1 MWEWLLK
8 TVENVGADPT
18 DSEEIRIQK
27 RMLVAVTGI
36 VTAFAVVWG
45 LVYWLLGEPGAGIIP
60 LGYSVLTAINLVIF
74 SRTKRY
80 RLFRTTQLLL
90 LLILPFALQFVLGGF
105 VGGSAVTLWGLMAPL
120 GALVMQGRRE
130 AVAWMIAFSVL
141 LVASLVLQPSMEI
154 ENDLRE
160 GVVPLFF
167 LLNIFAVSLTAFLVL
182 NYFVGQRDRIQ
193 AQLEIEQAK
202 SDTLL
207 LNVLPEE
214 VAEDLKNHGETKAR
228 SYESV
233 SVLFADLVG
242 FTSYAESVSPDEM
255 IALLTAV
262 FTRFDEIAERH
273 SVEKIRT
280 IGDSYMAAS
289 GVPVARADHAEI
301 LARAALEMIE
311 YVSGADVEFRVGINS
326 GPLVAGVIG
335 TTKFQYDIWGDTV
348 NTASRMESSGEPGR
362 IQISERTY
370 ELLKGHFECVPRGLV
385 KMKGKGEL
393 PTWWLVRELDGE
405 GRAALGAV
413 AGTDGPRVS
422 LDEVSGDR

>member
-1 MWEWLLK
+1 MWQWLLR
-8 TVENVGADPT
+8 TVENVGADPA
-18 DSEEIRIQK
+18 DGEEIRIQK

-36 VTAFAVVWG
+36 VTMFAVVWG
-45 LVYWLLGEPGAGIIP
+45 VVYWLLGEPVAGVIP
-60 LGYSVLTAINLVIF
+60 LGYSVLTAINLVVF

-90 LLILPFALQFVLGGF
+90 LLVLPFALQFVLGGF

-141 LVASLVLQPSMEI
+141 LVASLVLQPSMDI

-167 LLNIFAVSLTAFLVL
+167 LLNIFALSLTAFLVL

-193 AQLEIEQAK
+193 AQLEVEQAK

-207 LNVLPEE
+207 LNVLPVE
-214 VAEDLKNHGETKAR
+214 VAQDLKDHGVTKAR
-228 SYESV
+228 SHESV
-233 SVLFADLVG
+233 SVMFADVVG
-242 FTSYAESVSPDEM
+242 FTAYAGSVSPERM
-255 IALLTAV
+255 LALLTEV
-262 FTRFDEIAERH
+262 FTRFDEICQRH
-273 SVEKIRT
+273 GVEKIRT
-280 IGDSYMAAS
+280 IGDSYMAAA
-289 GVPVARADHAEI
+289 GVPVERHDHAEI
-301 LARAALEMIE
+301 ISRAALEMID
-311 YVSGADVEFRVGINS
+311 YVSGVDVEFRIGINS

-348 NTASRMESSGEPGR
+348 NTASRIESSGEPGR

-370 ELLKGHFECVPRGLV
+370 EMIKHTFECVPRGLV
-385 KMKGKGEL
+385 EMKGKGEL
-393 PTWWLVRELDGE
+393 YTWWLIGERDGE
-405 GRAALGAV
+405 ERPAPETV
-413 AGTDGPRVS
+413 ARSDGPTVS
-422 LDEVSGDR
+422 FDQVTGDR

>member
-1 MWEWLLK
+1 MWDWLLK
-8 TVENVGADPT
+8 TFENVGADPA

-36 VTAFAVVWG
+36 VTVFAVVWG
-45 LVYWLLGEPGAGIIP
+45 VVYWLLGEPGAGIIP
-60 LGYSVLTAINLVIF
+60 LGYSVLTAINLVVF

-105 VGGSAVTLWGLMAPL
+105 VGGSAVALWGLMAPL

-154 ENDLRE
+154 ENDLGE

-167 LLNIFAVSLTAFLVL
+167 LLNIFALSLTAFLVL

-193 AQLEIEQAK
+193 AQLEVEQAK
-202 SDTLL
+202 SDSLL

-214 VAEDLKNHGETKAR
+214 VAKDLKEHGETNAKD
-228 SYESV
+228 YESV
-233 SVLFADLVG
+233 SVLFADVVG
-242 FTSYAESVSPDEM
+242 FTAYAGSVSPEEM
-255 IALLTAV
+255 LALLNEV
-262 FTRFDEIAERH
+262 FTQFDEISQRH
-273 SVEKIRT
+273 GVEKIRT
-280 IGDSYMAAS
+280 IGDSYMAAV
-289 GVPVARADHAEI
+289 GVPVVRHDHAEI
-301 LARAALEMIE
+301 ISRAALEMIE
-311 YVSGADVEFRVGINS
+311 YVSGVDVEFRIGINS

-348 NTASRMESSGEPGR
+348 NTASRIESSGEPGR
-362 IQISERTY
+362 IQVSERTY
-370 ELLKGHFECVPRGLV
+370 ELIKHTFECVPRGLV
-385 KMKGKGEL
+385 EMKGKGEIY
-393 PTWWLVRELDGE
+393 TWWLIGERDGE
-405 GRAALGAV
+405 ERPVPGTV
-413 AGTDGPRVS
+413 ARSDGEIV
-422 LDEVSGDR
+422 ET

>member
-1 MWEWLLK
+1 MWHWLLI
-8 TVENVGADPT
+8 TVENVGADPG

-36 VTAFAVVWG
+36 VTVFAVVWG
-45 LVYWLLGEPGAGIIP
+45 LVYWLLGEPKAGIIP
-60 LGYSVLTAINLVIF
+60 LGYSVLTAINLVVF

-141 LVASLVLQPSMEI
+141 LVVSLVLQPSMDI

-167 LLNIFAVSLTAFLVL
+167 LLNIFALSLTAFLVL

-214 VAEDLKNHGETKAR
+214 VAEDLKEHGATDAK

-233 SVLFADLVG
+233 SVLFADVVG
-242 FTSYAESVSPDEM
+242 FTAYAESVSPARM
-255 IALLTAV
+255 LALLTQV
-262 FTRFDEIAERH
+262 FTRFDEISQRH
-273 SVEKIRT
+273 GVEKIRT
-280 IGDSYMAAS
+280 IGDSYMAAA
-289 GVPVARADHAEI
+289 GVPVERSDHAEVM
-301 LARAALEMIE
+301 ARAALEMID
-311 YVSGADVEFRVGINS
+311 YVTGVDVEFRIGINS

-348 NTASRMESSGEPGR
+348 NTASRIESSGEPGR
-362 IQISERTY
+362 IQISEGTY
-370 ELLKGHFECVPRGLV
+370 ELIRQRFECLPRGLV
-385 KMKGKGEL
+385 AMKGKGEL
-393 PTWWLVRELDGE
+393 RTWWLIGERDGE
-405 GRAALGAV
+405 ERSATGPV
-413 AGTDGPRVS
+413 AGSDSSTMGFNQVT
-422 LDEVSGDR
+422 GDR

>member
-1 MWEWLLK
+1 MWEWL
-8 TVENVGADPT
+8 TNAVQGIGVDPE

-36 VTAFAVVWG
+36 VTMFAVVWG
-45 LVYWLLGEPGAGIIP
+45 VVYWLLGEPGAGVIP
-60 LGYSVLTAINLVIF
+60 LGYSVLTAINLIVF

-141 LVASLVLQPSMEI
+141 LVASLVLQPSMDI

-160 GVVPLFF
+160 GVVPLCF
-167 LLNIFAVSLTAFLVL
+167 LLNIFALSLTAFLVL

-193 AQLEIEQAK
+193 AQLEVEQAK

-207 LNVLPEE
+207 LNVLPVE
-214 VAEDLKNHGETKAR
+214 VAQDLKDHGVTEAK

-233 SVLFADLVG
+233 SVLFADVVG
-242 FTSYAESVSPDEM
+242 FTAYAGSVSPEKM
-255 IALLTAV
+255 LALLTEV
-262 FTRFDEIAERH
+262 FTRFDEISQRH
-273 SVEKIRT
+273 GVEKIRT
-280 IGDSYMAAS
+280 IGDSYMAAA
-289 GVPVARADHAEI
+289 GVPVERHDHAEI
-301 LARAALEMIE
+301 ISRAALEMID
-311 YVSGADVEFRVGINS
+311 YVIGVDVEFRIGINS

-348 NTASRMESSGEPGR
+348 NTASRVESSGEPGR

-370 ELLKGHFECVPRGLV
+370 ELIKHTFECVPRGLV
-385 KMKGKGEL
+385 EMKGKGEL
-393 PTWWLVRELDGE
+393 YTWWLIGERDGE
-405 GRAALGAV
+405 ERPAPGTV
-413 AGTDGPRVS
+413 ARSDGESV
-422 LDEVSGDR
+422 ET